1 MSDQYIVPA
10 QRSLEQTIGRIKASF
25 ERKAQDTLGLASV
38 SPTPT
43 AQPRVP
49 EGGWLHD
56 VLVRA
61 SVDDT
66 KPPPRALKEA
76 LGKPERLARPSN
88 IDIFRAATA
97 KERQGAHAASQ
108 SRVSTPSTPVKS
120 FMTQERKAPPLP
132 PLVPEPAPANKDRSP
147 IGKPA
152 VTPFRLR
159 SLKENKTVSRVEG
172 LNRVLRKLQSDSA
185 GIEASALISED
196 GRMIANAVASSME
209 ELRVAGM
216 AATLLNLGMRAA
228 AELKR
233 GGMREVIVGG
243 ELGYV
248 VLMSAGCGAL
258 LVAMTSEIDK
268 LGLIYFDMQEAI
280 RGVQKIL

>member
-10 QRSLEQTIGRIKASF
+10 QSSLEQTIGRIKASF
-25 ERKAQDTLGLASV
+25 ERKAQDTLGLASI

-43 AQPRVP
+43 AQPRAP

-66 KPPPRALKEA
+66 KPPPRAPKEA

-97 KERQGAHAASQ
+97 KERQGADAASQ
-108 SRVSTPSTPVKS
+108 SRVSPPSTPVKS
-120 FMTQERKAPPLP
+120 FMTQERKAPPLI
-132 PLVPEPAPANKDRSP
+132 PEPAPANKEQSP
-147 IGKPA
+147 IRKPA

-159 SLKENKTVSRVEG
+159 SLKENKTVSRIED

-209 ELRVAGM
+209 ESRVAGM

-228 AELKR
+228 TELKR

-243 ELGYV
+243 DLGYV

-258 LVAMTSEIDK
+258 LLAMTSEIDK

>member
-10 QRSLEQTIGRIKASF
+10 HSSLEQTIGRIKASF

-43 AQPRVP
+43 ARARVP

-66 KPPPRALKEA
+66 KPPPRAPKEA

-88 IDIFRAATA
+88 IDIFRAAA

-108 SRVSTPSTPVKS
+108 SRLSTPSTPLKS
-120 FMTQERKAPPLP
+120 FMTQERKAPPL
-132 PLVPEPAPANKDRSP
+132 VPEPAPANKDQSP

-159 SLKENKTVSRVEG
+159 SLKEKTAPRVED

-196 GRMIANAVASSME
+196 GRMIANAVASNME
-209 ELRVAGM
+209 ESRVAGM

-228 AELKR
+228 TELKR

-248 VLMSAGCGAL
+248 VLMSAGRGAL
-258 LVAMTSEIDK
+258 LLAMTSKIDK

>member
-10 QRSLEQTIGRIKASF
+10 QSSLEQTIGRIKASF

-43 AQPRVP
+43 ARARVP

-66 KPPPRALKEA
+66 KPPPRAPKEA

-97 KERQGAHAASQ
+97 KERQGARAASQ
-108 SRVSTPSTPVKS
+108 SRLSTPSTPVKS
-120 FMTQERKAPPLP
+120 FMTQERKAPPL
-132 PLVPEPAPANKDRSP
+132 VPEPAPANKDQSP

-159 SLKENKTVSRVEG
+159 SLKEKTAPRVRG
-172 LNRVLRKLQSDSA
+172 PQPRPAK
-185 GIEASALISED
+185 
-196 GRMIANAVASSME
+196 
-209 ELRVAGM
+209 
-216 AATLLNLGMRAA
+216 AA
-228 AELKR
+228 K
-233 GGMREVIVGG
+233 
-243 ELGYV
+243 
-248 VLMSAGCGAL
+248 
-258 LVAMTSEIDK
+258 
-268 LGLIYFDMQEAI
+268 
-280 RGVQKIL
+280 